1 MKSKGMVWAL
11 GVFFW
16 LQAPLFSGWAA
27 EKKPTLLGKTS
38 QEGGALSAQPLR
50 ITSQQLEADNKNQ
63 VIIFTGNII
72 ARQGDLVIHADVAR
86 VFYEKREEGNEVR
99 EIVATGNVKVHQ
111 GDRIATGQKAQ
122 FLNAEQKIILTG
134 QPRVWQ
140 GKDMVSG
147 EKITVLL
154 EEDKSLVESGP
165 DRRVEVILYPKGEAS
180 KAKGKP

>member
-1 MKSKGMVWAL
+1 MKSKGIVWAM

-16 LQAPLFSGWAA
+16 LLAMLPSGWAA
-27 EKKPTLLGKTS
+27 EKKPGLLGKTA

-63 VIIFTGNII
+63 VILFTGNII
-72 ARQGDLVIHADVAR
+72 ARQGDLVIHADTVR
-86 VFYEKREEGNEVR
+86 VYYEKGEEGNEVR
-99 EIVATGNVKVHQ
+99 EVVATGNVKVHQ
-111 GDRIATGQKAQ
+111 GDRVATGQKAQ
-122 FLNAEQKIILTG
+122 FLNKEQKIILTG

-165 DRRVEVILYPKGEAS
+165 DRRVEVILYPRGEAN

>member
-1 MKSKGMVWAL
+1 MKKKGIVWAM

-16 LQAPLFSGWAA
+16 LLALLLPGWAA
-27 EKKPTLLGKTS
+27 EKKPAFLGKGN
-38 QEGGALSAQPLR
+38 QEGSAQPLR

-72 ARQGDLVIHADVAR
+72 ARQGDMVIHADVAR
-86 VFYEKREEGNEVR
+86 VYYEKREEGNEVR
-99 EIVATGNVKVHQ
+99 EIVATGNVKILQ
-111 GDRIATGQKAQ
+111 GDRVATGQKAQ
-122 FLNAEQKIILTG
+122 FLNGEQKIILTG

-165 DRRVEVILYPKGEAS
+165 DRRVEVILYPKGEAN

>member
-1 MKSKGMVWAL
+1 MKSKGIVWAM

-16 LQAPLFSGWAA
+16 LAAPLLPGWAA
-27 EKKPTLLGKTS
+27 EKKPALLGKAG
-38 QEGGALSAQPLR
+38 QGGSAQPLR

-72 ARQGDLVIHADVAR
+72 ARQGDMVIHADVAR
-86 VFYEKREEGNEVR
+86 VYYEKGEEGNEVR
-99 EIVATGNVKVHQ
+99 EIVATGNVKIHQ
-111 GDRIATGQKAQ
+111 GDQVATAQRAQ
-122 FLNAEQKIILTG
+122 FLNREQKIILTG

-154 EEDKSLVESGP
+154 GEDKSLVESGP

>member
-1 MKSKGMVWAL
+1 MKNKGIVGAV
-11 GVFFW
+11 GVFFC
-16 LQAPLFSGWAA
+16 LLAALLPGWAA
-27 EKKPTLLGKTS
+27 EKKPALLGKAG
-38 QEGGALSAQPLR
+38 QEGSAQPLR

-63 VIIFTGNII
+63 VILFTGNII
-72 ARQGDLVIHADVAR
+72 ARQGDMVIHADAAR
-86 VFYEKREEGNEVR
+86 VYYEKREEGNEVR
-99 EIVATGNVKVHQ
+99 EIVATGNVKIHQ
-111 GDRIATGQKAQ
+111 GDRVATAQKAQ
-122 FLNAEQKIILTG
+122 FLNGEQKIILTG

>member
-1 MKSKGMVWAL
+1 MKSKGTVWAM
-11 GVFFW
+11 GVFFC
-16 LQAPLFSGWAA
+16 LLAPLLPGWAA
-27 EKKPTLLGKTS
+27 EKKPSLLGKAA
-38 QEGGALSAQPLR
+38 QEGSAQPLR

-72 ARQGDLVIHADVAR
+72 ARQGDMVIHADVAR
-86 VFYEKREEGNEVR
+86 VYYEKREEGNEVR
-99 EIVATGNVKVHQ
+99 EIVATGNVKIHQ
-111 GDRIATGQKAQ
+111 GDRVATGQRAQ
-122 FLNAEQKIILTG
+122 FLNGEQKIILTG

-154 EEDKSLVESGP
+154 KEDKSLVESGP

>member
-1 MKSKGMVWAL
+1 MKTKGMVWVT
-11 GVFFW
+11 GVFFC
-16 LQAPLFSGWAA
+16 LQAPILPGWAA
-27 EKKPTLLGKTS
+27 EKKPTPLGKTS
-38 QEGGALSAQPLR
+38 QEGGALSSQPLR
-50 ITSQQLEADNKNQ
+50 ITSQQLEADNKKQ

-72 ARQGDLVIHADVAR
+72 ARQGDLVIHADAAR
-86 VFYEKREEGNEVR
+86 VYYEKKEEGNEVR

-122 FLNAEQKIILTG
+122 FLNREQKIILTG
-134 QPRVWQ
+134 EPRVWQ

-165 DRRVEVILYPKGEAS
+165 DRRVEVILYPKGEAG

>member
-1 MKSKGMVWAL
+1 MKSKGIVWAV

-16 LQAPLFSGWAA
+16 LLATLLPGWSA
-27 EKKPTLLGKTS
+27 EKKPALLGKTA
-38 QEGGALSAQPLR
+38 QEGSAQPLR

-63 VIIFTGNII
+63 VIIFTGTVI
-72 ARQGDLVIHADVAR
+72 ARQGDMVIHADVAQ
-86 VFYEKREEGNEVR
+86 VFYEKREEGNEIR
-99 EIVATGNVKVHQ
+99 EIIATGNVKIHQ
-111 GDRIATGQKAQ
+111 GDRVATAQRAQ
-122 FLNAEQKIILTG
+122 FLNGEQKIILTG

>member
-1 MKSKGMVWAL
+1 MKSEGIVWAM

-16 LQAPLFSGWAA
+16 LLALLLPGWAA
-27 EKKPTLLGKTS
+27 EKKPGLLGKAA
-38 QEGGALSAQPLR
+38 QEGSAQPLR

-72 ARQGDLVIHADVAR
+72 ARQGDMVIHADVAR
-86 VFYEKREEGNEVR
+86 VYYEKREEGNEVR
-99 EIVATGNVKVHQ
+99 EIVATGNVKIHQ
-111 GDRIATGQKAQ
+111 GDRVATGQRAQ

-165 DRRVEVILYPKGEAS
+165 DRRVEVILYPKGEAN